1 MHGCGK
7 EKKGTQNNLDR
18 MLRNKHR
25 TNYTRENI
33 LKKTNLG
40 TVPVSFWTPVGNY
53 FRLQTTWTQWFNE
66 LIGPLQ
72 PE

>member
-40 TVPVSFWTPVGNY
+40 TVP
-53 FRLQTTWTQWFNE
+53 
-66 LIGPLQ
+66 
-72 PE
+72 